1 MNALEQEIIDKF
13 QRLNKESK
21 QRVLRRLTDTTQTT
35 FDYSTWWAEVDQ
47 LQTDIRSH
55 LGDDEFVGGLS
66 LLDELREVRY
76 RQYSLTA
83 LLKQLQ
89 ADEII
94 PLNAPNAFSC
104 CS

>member
-21 QRVLRRLTDTTQTT
+21 QRILQRSTDTTQTT
-35 FDYSTWWAEVDQ
+35 FDYSSWWAEVNQ

-66 LLDELREVRY
+66 LLDELREVDIYPR
-76 RQYSLTA
+76 L
-83 LLKQLQ
+83 
-89 ADEII
+89 
-94 PLNAPNAFSC
+94 
-104 CS
+104 

>member
-66 LLDELREVRY
+66 LLDELREER
-76 RQYSLTA
+76 S
-83 LLKQLQ
+83 
-89 ADEII
+89 
-94 PLNAPNAFSC
+94 
-104 CS
+104 